1 MPFKLSKIIVVGT
14 VEGVEKNESKK
25 KWDFSIYQNN
35 DIHFYIDQ
43 NKENTQD
50 LLIKSIKVEN
60 INVIEEPQK
69 GTIKVYMPNSE
80 EGRLFSY
87 DEQFEV
93 KEKLEYK
100 GASQS
105 SSTNLTIG
113 SKGGT
118 ALICISNTDIGNYTS
133 DKDKQIEHNASLLEK
148 IETSK
153 EEIKFIVSFDF
164 IIETTKAK
172 YKSNI
177 ELELPTGNLGEE
189 KNCYLEIDDTSNSL
203 NYILL
208 YGKLDNGYSL
218 YIRIPIAPIEESV
231 RISNNTLIVIGIAT
245 VIISAFV
252 ASLISKRF
260 TSPILQLNDIT
271 KKMAKLDFKQKYRI
285 NDSDDEINE
294 LGKNINTMSDKLES
308 TIKQLRETN
317 SELEKDIEEKSKI
330 DEMRKQ
336 FISDVSHELKT
347 PIALIQGY
355 AEGLIENVNNDDES
369 RKFYAEVILDESNK
383 MDVLVKQLLELMK
396 LEYGKR
402 KFNDEEFDVVEL
414 INEVIRKCNVM
425 LEENQIQVV
434 FDEKKPI
441 YAYAD
446 DFYVEQVVT
455 NYFTNAIKHAK
466 EVNGKKQI
474 KITIQNVKNKI
485 RVSVFNTG
493 DKIPEEDLTR
503 VWGRFYKIDDS
514 RNRENSGSGIGL
526 SIVKAIQNNYQNE
539 YGVQNLSN
547 GVEFYFDISTKK

>member
-1 MPFKLSKIIVVGT
+1 MI
-14 VEGVEKNESKK
+14 
-25 KWDFSIYQNN
+25 
-35 DIHFYIDQ
+35 
-43 NKENTQD
+43 
-50 LLIKSIKVEN
+50 
-60 INVIEEPQK
+60 
-69 GTIKVYMPNSE
+69 
-80 EGRLFSY
+80 
-87 DEQFEV
+87 
-93 KEKLEYK
+93 KEKLKSVRVKLFLVLCVVTILLVICLIAINSLVLENFYIYNKTNTIKEVYNKINKYYK
-100 GASQS
+100 DPDLAINLETELKKIAFRNNFDILIQS
-105 SSTNLTIG
+105 DTDLILFSTN
-113 SKGGT
+113 
-118 ALICISNTDIGNYTS
+118 
-133 DKDKQIEHNASLLEK
+133 KDFLSSIEVA
-148 IETSK
+148 K
-153 EEIKFIVSFDF
+153 E
-164 IIETTKAK
+164 K
-172 YKSNI
+172 YK
-177 ELELPTGNLGEE
+177 T
-189 KNCYLEIDDTSNSL
+189 YLEERKNLLYSDAKMTIRKIDDTSNSL

-252 ASLISKRF
+252 ASLISRKF
-260 TSPILQLNDIT
+260 TDPIVQLNDIT
-271 KKMAKLDFKQKYRI
+271 KEMARLDFSQKYRI
-285 NDSDDEINE
+285 TDTEDEINE
-294 LGKNINTMSDKLES
+294 LGNNINTMSDKLES

-402 KFNDEEFDVVEL
+402 KFNDEEFEVVEL

-539 YGVQNLSN
+539 HGVQNLSN

>member
-1 MPFKLSKIIVVGT
+1 MI
-14 VEGVEKNESKK
+14 
-25 KWDFSIYQNN
+25 
-35 DIHFYIDQ
+35 
-43 NKENTQD
+43 
-50 LLIKSIKVEN
+50 
-60 INVIEEPQK
+60 
-69 GTIKVYMPNSE
+69 
-80 EGRLFSY
+80 
-87 DEQFEV
+87 
-93 KEKLEYK
+93 KEKLKSVRVKLFLVLCVVTILLVICLIAINSLVLENFYIYNKTNTIKEVYNKINKYYK
-100 GASQS
+100 DPDLAINLETELKKIAFRNNFDILIQS
-105 SSTNLTIG
+105 DTDLILFSTN
-113 SKGGT
+113 
-118 ALICISNTDIGNYTS
+118 
-133 DKDKQIEHNASLLEK
+133 KDFLSSIEVA
-148 IETSK
+148 K
-153 EEIKFIVSFDF
+153 E
-164 IIETTKAK
+164 K
-172 YKSNI
+172 YK
-177 ELELPTGNLGEE
+177 T
-189 KNCYLEIDDTSNSL
+189 YLEERKNMLYSDAKMTIRKIDDTSNSL

-218 YIRIPIAPIEESV
+218 YMRIPIAPIEESV

-271 KKMAKLDFKQKYRI
+271 KKMAKLDFEQKYRI

-402 KFNDEEFDVVEL
+402 EFNDEEFDVVEL

-425 LEENQIQVV
+425 LEENLIQVV

>member
-1 MPFKLSKIIVVGT
+1 MI
-14 VEGVEKNESKK
+14 
-25 KWDFSIYQNN
+25 
-35 DIHFYIDQ
+35 
-43 NKENTQD
+43 
-50 LLIKSIKVEN
+50 
-60 INVIEEPQK
+60 
-69 GTIKVYMPNSE
+69 
-80 EGRLFSY
+80 
-87 DEQFEV
+87 
-93 KEKLEYK
+93 KEKLKSVRVKLFLVLCVVTILLVICLIAINSLVLENFYIYNKTNTIKEVYNKINKYYK
-100 GASQS
+100 DPDLAINLETELKKIAFRNNFDILIQS
-105 SSTNLTIG
+105 DTDLILFSTN
-113 SKGGT
+113 
-118 ALICISNTDIGNYTS
+118 
-133 DKDKQIEHNASLLEK
+133 KDFLSSIEVA
-148 IETSK
+148 K
-153 EEIKFIVSFDF
+153 E
-164 IIETTKAK
+164 K
-172 YKSNI
+172 YK
-177 ELELPTGNLGEE
+177 T
-189 KNCYLEIDDTSNSL
+189 YLEERKNLLYSDAKMTIRKIDDTSNSL

-218 YIRIPIAPIEESV
+218 YMRIPIAPIEESV

-271 KKMAKLDFKQKYRI
+271 KKMAKLDFEQKYRI

-383 MDVLVKQLLELMK
+383 MDVLVKQLLKLMK

-402 KFNDEEFDVVEL
+402 EFNDEEFDVVEL

>member
-1 MPFKLSKIIVVGT
+1 MI
-14 VEGVEKNESKK
+14 
-25 KWDFSIYQNN
+25 
-35 DIHFYIDQ
+35 
-43 NKENTQD
+43 
-50 LLIKSIKVEN
+50 
-60 INVIEEPQK
+60 
-69 GTIKVYMPNSE
+69 
-80 EGRLFSY
+80 
-87 DEQFEV
+87 
-93 KEKLEYK
+93 KEKLKSVRVKLFLVLCVVTILLVICLIAINSLVLENFYIYNKTNTIKEVYSKINKYYK
-100 GASQS
+100 DPDLAINLETELKKIAFRNNFDILIQS
-105 SSTNLTIG
+105 DTDLILFSTN
-113 SKGGT
+113 
-118 ALICISNTDIGNYTS
+118 
-133 DKDKQIEHNASLLEK
+133 KDFLSSIEVA
-148 IETSK
+148 K
-153 EEIKFIVSFDF
+153 E
-164 IIETTKAK
+164 K
-172 YKSNI
+172 YK
-177 ELELPTGNLGEE
+177 T
-189 KNCYLEIDDTSNSL
+189 YLEERKNLLYSDAKMTIRKIDDTSNSL

-271 KKMAKLDFKQKYRI
+271 KKMAKLDFEQKYRI

-347 PIALIQGY
+347 PIALIQVY

>member
-1 MPFKLSKIIVVGT
+1 MI
-14 VEGVEKNESKK
+14 
-25 KWDFSIYQNN
+25 
-35 DIHFYIDQ
+35 
-43 NKENTQD
+43 
-50 LLIKSIKVEN
+50 
-60 INVIEEPQK
+60 
-69 GTIKVYMPNSE
+69 
-80 EGRLFSY
+80 
-87 DEQFEV
+87 
-93 KEKLEYK
+93 KEKLKSVRVKLFLVLCVVTILLVICLIAINSLVLENFYIYNKTNTIREVYNKINKYYK
-100 GASQS
+100 DPDLAINLETELKKIAFRNNFDILIQS
-105 SSTNLTIG
+105 DTDLILFSTN
-113 SKGGT
+113 
-118 ALICISNTDIGNYTS
+118 
-133 DKDKQIEHNASLLEK
+133 KDFLSSIEVA
-148 IETSK
+148 K
-153 EEIKFIVSFDF
+153 E
-164 IIETTKAK
+164 K
-172 YKSNI
+172 YK
-177 ELELPTGNLGEE
+177 T
-189 KNCYLEIDDTSNSL
+189 YLEERKNLLYSDAKMTIRKIDDTSNSL

-271 KKMAKLDFKQKYRI
+271 KKMAKLDFEQKYRI

-493 DKIPEEDLTR
+493 DKIPKEDLTR

>member
-1 MPFKLSKIIVVGT
+1 MI
-14 VEGVEKNESKK
+14 
-25 KWDFSIYQNN
+25 
-35 DIHFYIDQ
+35 
-43 NKENTQD
+43 
-50 LLIKSIKVEN
+50 
-60 INVIEEPQK
+60 
-69 GTIKVYMPNSE
+69 
-80 EGRLFSY
+80 
-87 DEQFEV
+87 
-93 KEKLEYK
+93 KEKLKSVRVKLFLVLCVVTILLVICLIAINSLVLENFYIYNKTNTIKEAYNKINKYYK
-100 GASQS
+100 DPDLAINLETELKKIAFRNNFDILIQS
-105 SSTNLTIG
+105 DTDLILFSTN
-113 SKGGT
+113 
-118 ALICISNTDIGNYTS
+118 
-133 DKDKQIEHNASLLEK
+133 KDFLSSIEVA
-148 IETSK
+148 K
-153 EEIKFIVSFDF
+153 E
-164 IIETTKAK
+164 K
-172 YKSNI
+172 YK
-177 ELELPTGNLGEE
+177 T
-189 KNCYLEIDDTSNSL
+189 YLEERKNLLYSDAKMTIRKIDDTSNSL

>member
-1 MPFKLSKIIVVGT
+1 MI
-14 VEGVEKNESKK
+14 
-25 KWDFSIYQNN
+25 
-35 DIHFYIDQ
+35 
-43 NKENTQD
+43 
-50 LLIKSIKVEN
+50 
-60 INVIEEPQK
+60 
-69 GTIKVYMPNSE
+69 
-80 EGRLFSY
+80 
-87 DEQFEV
+87 
-93 KEKLEYK
+93 KEKLKSVRVKLFLVLCVVTILLVICLIAINSLVLENFYIYNKTNTIREVYNKINKYYK
-100 GASQS
+100 DPDLAINLETELKKIAFRNNFDILIQS
-105 SSTNLTIG
+105 DTDLILFSTN
-113 SKGGT
+113 
-118 ALICISNTDIGNYTS
+118 
-133 DKDKQIEHNASLLEK
+133 KDFLSSIEVA
-148 IETSK
+148 K
-153 EEIKFIVSFDF
+153 E
-164 IIETTKAK
+164 K
-172 YKSNI
+172 YK
-177 ELELPTGNLGEE
+177 T
-189 KNCYLEIDDTSNSL
+189 YLEERKNLLYSDAKMTIRKIDDTSNSL

-218 YIRIPIAPIEESV
+218 YMRIPIAPIEESV

-271 KKMAKLDFKQKYRI
+271 KKMAKLDFEQKYRI

>member
-1 MPFKLSKIIVVGT
+1 MI
-14 VEGVEKNESKK
+14 
-25 KWDFSIYQNN
+25 
-35 DIHFYIDQ
+35 
-43 NKENTQD
+43 
-50 LLIKSIKVEN
+50 
-60 INVIEEPQK
+60 
-69 GTIKVYMPNSE
+69 
-80 EGRLFSY
+80 
-87 DEQFEV
+87 
-93 KEKLEYK
+93 KEKLKSVRVKLFLVLCVVIILLVICLIAINSLVLENFYIYNKTNTIKEVYNKINKYYK
-100 GASQS
+100 DPDLAINLETELKKIAFRNILIQS
-105 SSTNLTIG
+105 DTDLILFSTN
-113 SKGGT
+113 
-118 ALICISNTDIGNYTS
+118 
-133 DKDKQIEHNASLLEK
+133 KDFLSSIEVA
-148 IETSK
+148 K
-153 EEIKFIVSFDF
+153 E
-164 IIETTKAK
+164 K
-172 YKSNI
+172 YK
-177 ELELPTGNLGEE
+177 T
-189 KNCYLEIDDTSNSL
+189 YLEERKNLLYSDAKMTIRKIDDTSNSL

-271 KKMAKLDFKQKYRI
+271 KKMAKLDFEQKYRI

>member
-1 MPFKLSKIIVVGT
+1 MI
-14 VEGVEKNESKK
+14 
-25 KWDFSIYQNN
+25 
-35 DIHFYIDQ
+35 
-43 NKENTQD
+43 
-50 LLIKSIKVEN
+50 
-60 INVIEEPQK
+60 
-69 GTIKVYMPNSE
+69 
-80 EGRLFSY
+80 
-87 DEQFEV
+87 
-93 KEKLEYK
+93 KEKLKSVRVKLFLVLCVVIILLVICLIAINSLVLENFYIYNKTNTIKEVYNKINKYYK
-100 GASQS
+100 DPDLAINLETELKKIAFRNNFDILIQS
-105 SSTNLTIG
+105 DTDLILFSTN
-113 SKGGT
+113 
-118 ALICISNTDIGNYTS
+118 
-133 DKDKQIEHNASLLEK
+133 KDFLSSIEVA
-148 IETSK
+148 K
-153 EEIKFIVSFDF
+153 E
-164 IIETTKAK
+164 K
-172 YKSNI
+172 YK
-177 ELELPTGNLGEE
+177 T
-189 KNCYLEIDDTSNSL
+189 YLEERKNLLYSDAKMTIRKIDDTSNSL

-271 KKMAKLDFKQKYRI
+271 KKMAKLDFEQKYRI

-485 RVSVFNTG
+485 SVSVFNTG

>member
-1 MPFKLSKIIVVGT
+1 MI
-14 VEGVEKNESKK
+14 
-25 KWDFSIYQNN
+25 
-35 DIHFYIDQ
+35 
-43 NKENTQD
+43 
-50 LLIKSIKVEN
+50 
-60 INVIEEPQK
+60 
-69 GTIKVYMPNSE
+69 
-80 EGRLFSY
+80 
-87 DEQFEV
+87 
-93 KEKLEYK
+93 KEKLKSVRVKLFLVLCVVTILLVICLIAINSLVLENFYIYNKTNTIKEVYNKINKYYK
-100 GASQS
+100 DPDLAINLETELKKIAFRNNFDILIQS
-105 SSTNLTIG
+105 DTDLILFSTN
-113 SKGGT
+113 
-118 ALICISNTDIGNYTS
+118 
-133 DKDKQIEHNASLLEK
+133 KDFLSSIEVA
-148 IETSK
+148 K
-153 EEIKFIVSFDF
+153 E
-164 IIETTKAK
+164 K
-172 YKSNI
+172 YK
-177 ELELPTGNLGEE
+177 T
-189 KNCYLEIDDTSNSL
+189 YLEERKNLLYSDAKMTIRKIDDTSNSL

-218 YIRIPIAPIEESV
+218 YMRIPIAPIEESV

-271 KKMAKLDFKQKYRI
+271 KKMAKLDFEQKYRI

-402 KFNDEEFDVVEL
+402 EFNDEEFDVVEL

-503 VWGRFYKIDDS
+503 IWGRFYKIDDS

>member
-1 MPFKLSKIIVVGT
+1 MI
-14 VEGVEKNESKK
+14 
-25 KWDFSIYQNN
+25 
-35 DIHFYIDQ
+35 
-43 NKENTQD
+43 
-50 LLIKSIKVEN
+50 
-60 INVIEEPQK
+60 
-69 GTIKVYMPNSE
+69 
-80 EGRLFSY
+80 
-87 DEQFEV
+87 
-93 KEKLEYK
+93 KEKLKSVRVKLFLVLCVVTILLVICLIAINSLVLENFYIYNKTNTIREVYNKINKYYK
-100 GASQS
+100 DPDLAINLETELKKIAFRNNFDILIQS
-105 SSTNLTIG
+105 DTDLILFSTN
-113 SKGGT
+113 
-118 ALICISNTDIGNYTS
+118 
-133 DKDKQIEHNASLLEK
+133 KDFLSSIEVA
-148 IETSK
+148 K
-153 EEIKFIVSFDF
+153 E
-164 IIETTKAK
+164 K
-172 YKSNI
+172 YK
-177 ELELPTGNLGEE
+177 T
-189 KNCYLEIDDTSNSL
+189 YLEERKNLLYSDAKMTIRKIDDTSNSL

-271 KKMAKLDFKQKYRI
+271 KKMAKLDFEQKYRI

-425 LEENQIQVV
+425 LEENKIQVV

>member
-1 MPFKLSKIIVVGT
+1 MI
-14 VEGVEKNESKK
+14 
-25 KWDFSIYQNN
+25 
-35 DIHFYIDQ
+35 
-43 NKENTQD
+43 
-50 LLIKSIKVEN
+50 
-60 INVIEEPQK
+60 
-69 GTIKVYMPNSE
+69 
-80 EGRLFSY
+80 
-87 DEQFEV
+87 
-93 KEKLEYK
+93 KEKLKSVRVKLFLVLCVVTILLVICLIAINSLVLENFYIYNKTNTIKEVYNKINKYYK
-100 GASQS
+100 DPDLAINLETELKKIAFRNNFDILIQS
-105 SSTNLTIG
+105 DTDLILFSTN
-113 SKGGT
+113 
-118 ALICISNTDIGNYTS
+118 
-133 DKDKQIEHNASLLEK
+133 KDFLSSIEVA
-148 IETSK
+148 K
-153 EEIKFIVSFDF
+153 E
-164 IIETTKAK
+164 K
-172 YKSNI
+172 YK
-177 ELELPTGNLGEE
+177 T
-189 KNCYLEIDDTSNSL
+189 YLEERKNLLYSDAKMTIRKIDDTSNSL

-218 YIRIPIAPIEESV
+218 YMRIPIAPIEESV

-271 KKMAKLDFKQKYRI
+271 KKMAKLDFEQKYRI

-330 DEMRKQ
+330 DEMRKH

-425 LEENQIQVV
+425 LEENKIQVV

>member
-1 MPFKLSKIIVVGT
+1 ML
-14 VEGVEKNESKK
+14 
-25 KWDFSIYQNN
+25 
-35 DIHFYIDQ
+35 
-43 NKENTQD
+43 
-50 LLIKSIKVEN
+50 
-60 INVIEEPQK
+60 
-69 GTIKVYMPNSE
+69 
-80 EGRLFSY
+80 
-87 DEQFEV
+87 
-93 KEKLEYK
+93 KEKLKSVRIRLFLILCVVVITLVICLIAVNSLVLENFYIYSKTNTIKELYNKINNYYK
-100 GASQS
+100 EPNLDISLETELKKAAFRNNFDILIKADTDLILF
-105 SSTNLTIG
+105 STN
-113 SKGGT
+113 
-118 ALICISNTDIGNYTS
+118 
-133 DKDKQIEHNASLLEK
+133 KDLL
-148 IETSK
+148 
-153 EEIKFIVSFDF
+153 
-164 IIETTKAK
+164 
-172 YKSNI
+172 SNI
-177 ELELPTGNLGEE
+177 TSIENKTKTHFEERKNLLYSDE
-189 KNCYLEIDDTSNSL
+189 KMTIRKIDDTSNSL

-231 RISNNTLIVIGIAT
+231 RISNTTLVTIGAIT
-245 VIISAFV
+245 ILISAFA
-252 ASLISKRF
+252 ASLISRKF
-260 TSPILQLNDIT
+260 TKPILQLNDIT
-271 KKMAKLDFKQKYRI
+271 KKMANLDFEQKYRI

-294 LGKNINTMSDKLES
+294 LGRNINTMSDKLES
-308 TIKQLRETN
+308 TIKQLIETN

-355 AEGLIENVNNDDES
+355 AEGLIENVNTDDES

-402 KFNDEEFDVVEL
+402 EFTDKKFDVVEL

-425 LEENQIQVV
+425 LEENHIQVI
-434 FDEKKPI
+434 FDEKEPI

-446 DFYVEQVVT
+446 DFYIEQVMT

-466 EVNGKKQI
+466 EINGEKQI
-474 KITIQNVKNKI
+474 KITIQNVNDKI
-485 RVSVFNTG
+485 RVTVFNTG

-503 VWGRFYKIDDS
+503 IWGRFYKVDDS

-547 GVEFYFDISTKK
+547 GVEFYFDISTK

>member
-1 MPFKLSKIIVVGT
+1 MI
-14 VEGVEKNESKK
+14 
-25 KWDFSIYQNN
+25 
-35 DIHFYIDQ
+35 
-43 NKENTQD
+43 
-50 LLIKSIKVEN
+50 
-60 INVIEEPQK
+60 
-69 GTIKVYMPNSE
+69 
-80 EGRLFSY
+80 LFSTNK
-87 DEQFEV
+87 DFLSSIEV
-93 KEKLEYK
+93 AKEKYK
-100 GASQS
+100 
-105 SSTNLTIG
+105 T
-113 SKGGT
+113 
-118 ALICISNTDIGNYTS
+118 
-133 DKDKQIEHNASLLEK
+133 
-148 IETSK
+148 
-153 EEIKFIVSFDF
+153 
-164 IIETTKAK
+164 
-172 YKSNI
+172 
-177 ELELPTGNLGEE
+177 
-189 KNCYLEIDDTSNSL
+189 YLEERKNLLYSDAKMTIRKIDDTSNSL

>member
-1 MPFKLSKIIVVGT
+1 MI
-14 VEGVEKNESKK
+14 
-25 KWDFSIYQNN
+25 
-35 DIHFYIDQ
+35 
-43 NKENTQD
+43 
-50 LLIKSIKVEN
+50 
-60 INVIEEPQK
+60 
-69 GTIKVYMPNSE
+69 
-80 EGRLFSY
+80 
-87 DEQFEV
+87 
-93 KEKLEYK
+93 KEKLKSVRVKLFLVLCVVTILLVICLIAINSLVLENFYIYNKTNTIKEVYNKINKYYK
-100 GASQS
+100 DPDLAINLETELKKIAFRNNFDILIQS
-105 SSTNLTIG
+105 DTDLILFSTN
-113 SKGGT
+113 
-118 ALICISNTDIGNYTS
+118 
-133 DKDKQIEHNASLLEK
+133 KDFLSSIEVA
-148 IETSK
+148 K
-153 EEIKFIVSFDF
+153 E
-164 IIETTKAK
+164 K
-172 YKSNI
+172 YK
-177 ELELPTGNLGEE
+177 T
-189 KNCYLEIDDTSNSL
+189 YLEERKNLLYSDAKMTIRKIDDTSNSL

-218 YIRIPIAPIEESV
+218 YMRIPIAPIEESV

-271 KKMAKLDFKQKYRI
+271 KKMAKLDFEQKYRI

-402 KFNDEEFDVVEL
+402 EFNDEEFDVVEL

-526 SIVKAIQNNYQNE
+526 SIIKAIQNNYQNE